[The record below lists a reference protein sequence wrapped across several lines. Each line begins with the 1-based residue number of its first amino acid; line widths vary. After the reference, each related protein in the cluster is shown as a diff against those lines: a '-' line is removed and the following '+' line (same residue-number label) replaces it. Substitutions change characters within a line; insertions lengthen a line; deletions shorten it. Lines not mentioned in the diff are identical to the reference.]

1 MTVVLWGARTDGPL
15 RAVLSELQA
24 LGADVLLL
32 DQHNMNALAADL
44 DVARLTPGTVTAVG
58 VVRAGS
64 RVLSLDQVTALYLR
78 PYDIG
83 SLPALAGCGP
93 GNPAWEHAVR
103 FEEAICAWSELSGG
117 LVVNRPSAMA
127 SNDSKPFQLQLIA
140 ACGLRV
146 PETLVTTDAAAALA
160 FRARH
165 EDVIYKSVSGRRS
178 IVSRI
183 RPAHDARMSDLRWCP
198 TQFQQYVPG
207 SDYRVHVICGELH
220 ATQITTTADDYRYT
234 ASDDVSIRA
243 ADLDDDLAEQLIALV
258 RMLGLQVAGID
269 LRRTPDDDWYCLEV
283 NPSPA
288 FTYYEQATGQPLAA
302 ALARALANADSR

>member
-32 DQHNMNALAADL
+32 DQHSMNALALDL
-44 DVARLTPGTVTAVG
+44 DVARQGPGTVAAVG

-93 GNPAWEHAVR
+93 GNRAWEHAVR
-103 FEEAICAWSELSGG
+103 FEEAMCVWSELSGG

-127 SNDSKPFQLQLIA
+127 SNESKPFQLQLIA

-146 PETLVTTDAAAALA
+146 PETLVTTNVTAALA

-165 EDVIYKSVSGRRS
+165 KDVIYKSVSGRRS
-178 IVSRI
+178 IVSRV

-207 SDYRVHVICGELH
+207 SDYRVHVICGNLY
-220 ATQITTTADDYRYT
+220 ATEITTAADDYRYAT
-234 ASDDVSIRA
+234 SDDVSIRA
-243 ADLDDDLAEQLIALV
+243 AQLDDDLGKRLV
-258 RMLGLQVAGID
+258 AMVGMLGLQVAGID

-302 ALARALANADSR
+302 AVARALAHADSR